1 MVLFTTLW
9 APNENA
15 LPIEKLV
22 NDAMDHLM
30 CSLRT

>member
-1 MVLFTTLW
+1 MVVLTTLW

-15 LPIEKLV
+15 LPVEKLI

-30 CSLRT
+30 CDTR